1 MNEQFGTRVQCID
14 ISQIVVV
21 EDKEGVGLHD
31 RGGMGGRSAERFAR
45 WKKIGR
51 QVRAK
56 VYIIRLCIVMLLCWD
71 NSN

>member
-1 MNEQFGTRVQCID
+1 
-14 ISQIVVV
+14 
-21 EDKEGVGLHD
+21 
-31 RGGMGGRSAERFAR
+31 MGGRSAERFAR